1 MIEYVFLGIGT
12 AGTAAVAYAVAP
24 AGSGLHRYVVPRK
37 QLRAEVAR
45 AEGTVEELTCKLVAL
60 AAELDAVTAQ
70 RTDLKAALEKA
81 GQRIASLEEQVRDR
95 HQLRDRVTAL
105 EARLANATAVRPL
118 PVKPS
123 PPAAAVPVPL
133 NEAPFALSPAALPS

>member
-24 AGSGLHRYVVPRK
+24 AGRGLHRYVMPRK

-45 AEGTVEELTCKLVAL
+45 TERTAQELTCKLVAL

-70 RTDLKAALEKA
+70 RNDLKAALEKA
-81 GQRIASLEEQVRDR
+81 GQRIADLEEQVRDR
-95 HQLRDRVTAL
+95 HQLRDRITAL
-105 EARLANATAVRPL
+105 EARLANVSAVRPL
-118 PVKPS
+118 PVKAT
-123 PPAAAVPVPL
+123 PPAAATPVPL
-133 NEAPFALSPAALPS
+133 NRAPFALSPALAPS